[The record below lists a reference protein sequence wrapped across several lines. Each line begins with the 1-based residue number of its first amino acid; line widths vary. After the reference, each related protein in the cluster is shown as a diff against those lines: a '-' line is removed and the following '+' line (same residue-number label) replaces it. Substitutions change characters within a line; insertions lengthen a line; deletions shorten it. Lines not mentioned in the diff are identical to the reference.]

1 MIYCVEDDAGI
12 RELVVYTLQNT
23 GMEAR
28 GFADGT
34 ALFSALRGAK
44 PDLILLDIML
54 PGEDGISI
62 LRRLRSLPDTA
73 ALPVILLT
81 AKNTEYDKV
90 IGLDS
95 GADDYIAKP
104 FGMMEL
110 VARVRAVL
118 RRTQDAVSSAE
129 HVLLSDGPIS
139 LDERAHTVCVSG
151 QPVQLTLKEYQ
162 LLTLLMKNQGTRPEI
177 RRAAETG
184 VGEDS
189 RLSETLETQ
198 TYYYALRLAN
208 GDILRIAATA
218 DSAFGALASASPWIV
233 LVVLLALLV
242 AALLASRLTHVFLA
256 PIVSLDLHDPLKNEA
271 YDELS
276 PLLHRIDRQN
286 RRINIQMDELRRRQ
300 AEFDDITARMDEGL
314 VLFSSSGDILFSNN
328 VIHQLF
334 PQDKAAGNY
343 LTLCRDAAY
352 VEAVEQALRGGSAHT
367 RMEKNGRI
375 WSLAA
380 SSVAEEGAG
389 HAAVLLIVDVT
400 EREQAEQQRQEFTAN
415 VSHELKTP
423 LTSIMGYAEIIEA
436 GIAKPTDVVPFAGK
450 IRTEAQR
457 LLSLIED
464 IIRLS
469 QLDAGGEEIPFEPIE
484 LQPLCC
490 TVRSRL
496 QSKADRLG
504 LKIECTGEN
513 ATVSGQRRTL
523 EQMVFNL
530 ADNALAYNRPN
541 GSVTIETGTDSD
553 GAPFVRVSDTGI
565 GIAPA
570 DQKRVFE
577 RFYRVDKSH
586 SKMTGGTGLGLS
598 IVKHGAAL
606 HGAALT
612 LDSTLNVGTRIT
624 LTFPKNRK

>member
-1 MIYCVEDDAGI
+1 MRKRVFGSIFLTAIV
-12 RELVVYTLQNT
+12 TL
-23 GMEAR
+23 
-28 GFADGT
+28 
-34 ALFSALRGAK
+34 
-44 PDLILLDIML
+44 
-54 PGEDGISI
+54 
-62 LRRLRSLPDTA
+62 
-73 ALPVILLT
+73 LLT
-81 AKNTEYDKV
+81 A
-90 IGLDS
+90 GLFLLVVHAGLTRDLR
-95 GADDYIAKP
+95 GRLAREGGYIAATVSADRDLEEIKALGTLCADRITLVKKDGTVLYDNETP
-104 FGMMEL
+104 ADEMEN
-110 VARVRAVL
+110 
-118 RRTQDAVSSAE
+118 
-129 HVLLSDGPIS
+129 H
-139 LDERAHTVCVSG
+139 
-151 QPVQLTLKEYQ
+151 
-162 LLTLLMKNQGTRPEI
+162 GTRPEI

-218 DSAFGALASASPWIV
+218 DSAFGALAGASPWIV

-286 RRINIQMDELRRRQ
+286 RRISIQMDELRRRQ

-504 LKIECTGEN
+504 LKIECAGEN

-624 LTFPKNRK
+624 LTFPKNGK

>member
-1 MIYCVEDDAGI
+1 MRKRVFGSIFLTAIV
-12 RELVVYTLQNT
+12 TL
-23 GMEAR
+23 
-28 GFADGT
+28 
-34 ALFSALRGAK
+34 
-44 PDLILLDIML
+44 
-54 PGEDGISI
+54 
-62 LRRLRSLPDTA
+62 
-73 ALPVILLT
+73 LLT
-81 AKNTEYDKV
+81 A
-90 IGLDS
+90 GLFLLVVHAGLTRDLRS
-95 GADDYIAKP
+95 RLAREGGYIA
-104 FGMMEL
+104 
-110 VARVRAVL
+110 A
-118 RRTQDAVSSAE
+118 AVSTDRDLEKIKALGTLCADRITLVKKDGTVLYDNGTPAAE
-129 HVLLSDGPIS
+129 MENH
-139 LDERAHTVCVSG
+139 
-151 QPVQLTLKEYQ
+151 
-162 LLTLLMKNQGTRPEI
+162 GTRPEI

-218 DSAFGALASASPWIV
+218 DSAFGALAGASPWIV

-334 PQDKAAGNY
+334 PQDKATGNY

-436 GIAKPTDVVPFAGK
+436 GIAKPADVVPFAGK

>member
-1 MIYCVEDDAGI
+1 MRKRVFGSIFLTAIV
-12 RELVVYTLQNT
+12 TL
-23 GMEAR
+23 
-28 GFADGT
+28 
-34 ALFSALRGAK
+34 
-44 PDLILLDIML
+44 
-54 PGEDGISI
+54 
-62 LRRLRSLPDTA
+62 
-73 ALPVILLT
+73 LLT
-81 AKNTEYDKV
+81 A
-90 IGLDS
+90 GLFLLVVHAGLTRDLR
-95 GADDYIAKP
+95 GRLAREGGYIAATVSADRDLEEIKALGTLCADRITLVKKDGTVLYDNETP
-104 FGMMEL
+104 ADEMEN
-110 VARVRAVL
+110 
-118 RRTQDAVSSAE
+118 
-129 HVLLSDGPIS
+129 H
-139 LDERAHTVCVSG
+139 
-151 QPVQLTLKEYQ
+151 
-162 LLTLLMKNQGTRPEI
+162 GTRPEI

-218 DSAFGALASASPWIV
+218 DSAFGALAGASPWIV

-286 RRINIQMDELRRRQ
+286 RRISIQMDELRRRQ

-352 VEAVEQALRGGSAHT
+352 IEAVEQALRGGSAHT

-380 SSVAEEGAG
+380 SSVAEDGAG

-504 LKIECTGEN
+504 LKIECAGEN

>member
-1 MIYCVEDDAGI
+1 MRKRVFGSIFLTAIV
-12 RELVVYTLQNT
+12 TL
-23 GMEAR
+23 
-28 GFADGT
+28 
-34 ALFSALRGAK
+34 
-44 PDLILLDIML
+44 
-54 PGEDGISI
+54 
-62 LRRLRSLPDTA
+62 
-73 ALPVILLT
+73 LLT
-81 AKNTEYDKV
+81 A
-90 IGLDS
+90 GLFLLVVHAGLTRDLR
-95 GADDYIAKP
+95 GRLAREGGYIA
-104 FGMMEL
+104 
-110 VARVRAVL
+110 A
-118 RRTQDAVSSAE
+118 AVSTDRGLEEIKALGTLCADRITLVKKDGTVLYDNETPAAE
-129 HVLLSDGPIS
+129 MENHS
-139 LDERAHTVCVSG
+139 
-151 QPVQLTLKEYQ
+151 
-162 LLTLLMKNQGTRPEI
+162 TRPEI

-436 GIAKPTDVVPFAGK
+436 GIAKPTDVVPFARK

-469 QLDAGGEEIPFEPIE
+469 QLDAGGEDIPFEPIE

-504 LKIECTGEN
+504 LKIECAGEN

>member
-1 MIYCVEDDAGI
+1 MRKRVFGSIFLTAIV
-12 RELVVYTLQNT
+12 TL
-23 GMEAR
+23 
-28 GFADGT
+28 
-34 ALFSALRGAK
+34 
-44 PDLILLDIML
+44 
-54 PGEDGISI
+54 
-62 LRRLRSLPDTA
+62 
-73 ALPVILLT
+73 LLT
-81 AKNTEYDKV
+81 A
-90 IGLDS
+90 GLFLLVVHAGLTRDLR
-95 GADDYIAKP
+95 GRLAREGGYIA
-104 FGMMEL
+104 
-110 VARVRAVL
+110 A
-118 RRTQDAVSSAE
+118 AVSTDRDLEEIKALGTLCADRITLVKKDGTVLYDNETPAAE
-129 HVLLSDGPIS
+129 
-139 LDERAHTVCVSG
+139 
-151 QPVQLTLKEYQ
+151 
-162 LLTLLMKNQGTRPEI
+162 MKNHGTRPEI

-218 DSAFGALASASPWIV
+218 DSAFGALAGASPWIV

-286 RRINIQMDELRRRQ
+286 RRISIQMDELRRRQ

-314 VLFSSSGDILFSNN
+314 VLFSSSGDILFANN

-380 SSVAEEGAG
+380 SSVAEDGAG
-389 HAAVLLIVDVT
+389 HAAVLLIVDIT

-436 GIAKPTDVVPFAGK
+436 GIAKPTDVIPFAGK

-504 LKIECTGEN
+504 LKIECAGEN

-612 LDSTLNVGTRIT
+612 LDSILNVGTRIT
-624 LTFPKNRK
+624 LTFPKNKK

>member
-1 MIYCVEDDAGI
+1 MRKRVFGSIFLTAIV
-12 RELVVYTLQNT
+12 TL
-23 GMEAR
+23 
-28 GFADGT
+28 
-34 ALFSALRGAK
+34 
-44 PDLILLDIML
+44 
-54 PGEDGISI
+54 
-62 LRRLRSLPDTA
+62 
-73 ALPVILLT
+73 LLT
-81 AKNTEYDKV
+81 A
-90 IGLDS
+90 GLFLLVVHAGLTRDLR
-95 GADDYIAKP
+95 GRLAREGGYIA
-104 FGMMEL
+104 
-110 VARVRAVL
+110 A
-118 RRTQDAVSSAE
+118 AVSTDRGLEEIKALGTLCADRITLVKKDGTVLYDNETPAAE
-129 HVLLSDGPIS
+129 MENH
-139 LDERAHTVCVSG
+139 
-151 QPVQLTLKEYQ
+151 
-162 LLTLLMKNQGTRPEI
+162 GTRPEI

-380 SSVAEEGAG
+380 SSVAEDGAG
-389 HAAVLLIVDVT
+389 HAAVLLIVDIT
-400 EREQAEQQRQEFTAN
+400 EREQAEQQRQEFTSN

-436 GIAKPTDVVPFAGK
+436 GIAKPADVVPFAGK

-457 LLSLIED
+457 LL
-464 IIRLS
+464 
-469 QLDAGGEEIPFEPIE
+469 
-484 LQPLCC
+484 
-490 TVRSRL
+490 
-496 QSKADRLG
+496 
-504 LKIECTGEN
+504 
-513 ATVSGQRRTL
+513 
-523 EQMVFNL
+523 
-530 ADNALAYNRPN
+530 
-541 GSVTIETGTDSD
+541 
-553 GAPFVRVSDTGI
+553 
-565 GIAPA
+565 
-570 DQKRVFE
+570 
-577 RFYRVDKSH
+577 
-586 SKMTGGTGLGLS
+586 
-598 IVKHGAAL
+598 
-606 HGAALT
+606 
-612 LDSTLNVGTRIT
+612 
-624 LTFPKNRK
+624 

>member
-1 MIYCVEDDAGI
+1 MRKRVFGSIFLTAIV
-12 RELVVYTLQNT
+12 TL
-23 GMEAR
+23 
-28 GFADGT
+28 
-34 ALFSALRGAK
+34 
-44 PDLILLDIML
+44 
-54 PGEDGISI
+54 
-62 LRRLRSLPDTA
+62 
-73 ALPVILLT
+73 LLT
-81 AKNTEYDKV
+81 A
-90 IGLDS
+90 GLFLLVVHAGLTRDLR
-95 GADDYIAKP
+95 GRLAREGGYIAATVSADRDLEEIKALGTLCADRITLVKKDGTVLYDNETP
-104 FGMMEL
+104 ADEMEN
-110 VARVRAVL
+110 
-118 RRTQDAVSSAE
+118 
-129 HVLLSDGPIS
+129 H
-139 LDERAHTVCVSG
+139 
-151 QPVQLTLKEYQ
+151 
-162 LLTLLMKNQGTRPEI
+162 GTRPEI

-218 DSAFGALASASPWIV
+218 DSAFGALAGASPWIV

-286 RRINIQMDELRRRQ
+286 RRISIQMDELRRRQ

-380 SSVAEEGAG
+380 SSVAEDGAG
-389 HAAVLLIVDVT
+389 HAAVLLIVDIT

>member
-1 MIYCVEDDAGI
+1 MRKRVFGSIFLTAIV
-12 RELVVYTLQNT
+12 TL
-23 GMEAR
+23 
-28 GFADGT
+28 
-34 ALFSALRGAK
+34 
-44 PDLILLDIML
+44 
-54 PGEDGISI
+54 
-62 LRRLRSLPDTA
+62 
-73 ALPVILLT
+73 LLT
-81 AKNTEYDKV
+81 A
-90 IGLDS
+90 GLFLLVVHAGLTRDLR
-95 GADDYIAKP
+95 GRLAREGGYIA
-104 FGMMEL
+104 
-110 VARVRAVL
+110 A
-118 RRTQDAVSSAE
+118 TVSSDRDLEEIKALGTLCADRITLVKKDGTVLYDNETPVAE
-129 HVLLSDGPIS
+129 MENH
-139 LDERAHTVCVSG
+139 
-151 QPVQLTLKEYQ
+151 
-162 LLTLLMKNQGTRPEI
+162 GTRPEI

-218 DSAFGALASASPWIV
+218 DSAFGALAGASPWIV

-286 RRINIQMDELRRRQ
+286 RRISIQMDELRRRQ

-314 VLFSSSGDILFSNN
+314 VLFSSSGDILFSSN

-352 VEAVEQALRGGSAHT
+352 IEAVEQALRGGSAHT

-380 SSVAEEGAG
+380 SSVAEDGAG

-469 QLDAGGEEIPFEPIE
+469 QLDAGGEEIPFESIK

-504 LKIECTGEN
+504 LKIECAGEN

-624 LTFPKNRK
+624 LTFPKSRK